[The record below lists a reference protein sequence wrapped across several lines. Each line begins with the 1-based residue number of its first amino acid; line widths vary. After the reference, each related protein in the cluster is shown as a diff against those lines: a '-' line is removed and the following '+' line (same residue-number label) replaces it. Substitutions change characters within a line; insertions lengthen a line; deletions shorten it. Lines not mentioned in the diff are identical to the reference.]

1 MNAVAELPTTRT
13 QPDERFLPVNLRP
26 LPHQIGAEYDR
37 MHGELCAA
45 QRLARR
51 AGSSMARLI
60 SHRDALVRDADGCAF
75 LLLAAKF
82 LGWAINRAQAWRKS
96 HQATA
101 AGIEAELDRLFAKWC
116 ADRGTTPDVY
126 VKGD

>member
-1 MNAVAELPTTRT
+1 MNVITR
-13 QPDERFLPVNLRP
+13 ERFRPVNLRP
-26 LPHQIGAEYDR
+26 LPHQIGPEYNAL
-37 MHGELCAA
+37 HGELCAA

-60 SHRDALVRDADGCAF
+60 SHRDALARDADGCEF

-82 LGWAINRAQAWRKS
+82 LGWAINRAQVWRRS
-96 HQATA
+96 HQAKA
-101 AGIEAELDRLFAKWC
+101 AGIEAELDRLFAAWC
-116 ADRGTTPDVY
+116 EERGTTPDVY